1 MRTQGN
7 GNGAPSERKIRQLW
21 GALSIIS
28 KVVAM
33 ALIMTTVLGGAAG
46 AAFVSA
52 EAAAPGAEADQP
64 ALSETDAAAL
74 YALLPLVGGA
84 LVDIGRDDHEAAVQA
99 VADAKRQ
106 WDSIG
111 ADKSSDLAAAV
122 DRSMDAAGQAVAES
136 ASDPAAAKQALADL
150 ASAVN
155 AYKQA
160 MTAGEALSGP
170 KAASTLLP
178 VLGDLL
184 THIQAAQWSAANADY
199 RMLESGWR
207 RIEQAVRND
216 NTSVYGG
223 IETSISMIRIAL
235 NAEPPRA
242 EEARANTQSLTA
254 YLDDYA
260 AGKLDAATAASGE
273 GDPTVADLIAVL
285 DKAAGLTKSGS
296 VAEAEAQLQSFIRM
310 WPTVEGQ
317 VSIRSSSVY
326 RSIENEMTEAP
337 GYLLANPPRL
347 DKASALIAEMKRE
360 LQPFVAEAR
369 YTAWDAGAILLREGL
384 EAILVLS
391 ALLAYLKKSGNYDK
405 RRWVWSG
412 VWSGLLVSRVMALVL
427 TYAISKAASGSTREM
442 IEGFAGL
449 GSVLLMLTVG
459 SWLHGKANLQSW
471 NRYIDRT
478 MGSAL
483 RRGSLWSLF
492 AVSCLAI
499 AREGAETTI
508 FYIGMAPS
516 IAPGQLLLGFGV
528 TLLLL
533 VALAYVIIRFS
544 VRLPIRLFFLTASA
558 LIYYLVFR
566 FLGESIHSLQVASK
580 LPAHTVSSVPS
591 VDWLGIY
598 PTWET
603 VVPQLALL
611 AYIAGQI
618 VIVRMRAARMAANAV
633 AR

>member
-1 MRTQGN
+1 MRISLVAAIAILT
-7 GNGAPSERKIRQLW
+7 GA
-21 GALSIIS
+21 
-28 KVVAM
+28 M
-33 ALIMTTVLGGAAG
+33 LGGTLG
-46 AAFVSA
+46 AAA
-52 EAAAPGAEADQP
+52 AHAAAAAASEDKAGGQSLSEAD
-64 ALSETDAAAL
+64 TAAL
-74 YALLPLVGGA
+74 NALLPLVGGA
-84 LVDIGRDDHEAAVQA
+84 LVDIGRDDHDAAVKA
-99 VADAKRQ
+99 VADAKQQ
-106 WDSIG
+106 WATITSG
-111 ADKSSDLAAAV
+111 KSTDLAAAV
-122 DRSMDAAGQAVAES
+122 DQAMEAAEQAIAQSATDA
-136 ASDPAAAKQALADL
+136 AAAKQKLADL
-150 ASAVN
+150 ASSVN
-155 AYKQA
+155 AFKKA

-170 KAASTLLP
+170 KAASTMLP
-178 VLGDLL
+178 VLNDLQ
-184 THIQAAQWSAANADY
+184 THIQSEQWSAAKADY

-207 RIEQAVRND
+207 KIEQAIRDD
-216 NTSVYGG
+216 NTSVYGS

-242 EEARANTQSLTA
+242 DEAKADTDSLIV
-254 YLDDYA
+254 YLSDYA
-260 AGKLDAATAASGE
+260 AGKTVASDSSSDGDLTVSDLISVLDQAASLTEAG
-273 GDPTVADLIAVL
+273 
-285 DKAAGLTKSGS
+285 KAEE
-296 VAEAEAQLQSFIRM
+296 AEAELQSFIRM
-310 WPTVEGQ
+310 WPSVEGQ

-326 RSIENEMTEAP
+326 RDIENEMTEAP
-337 GYLLANPPRL
+337 GYLLASPPQL
-347 DKASALIAEMKRE
+347 DKASALVAEMKRE
-360 LQPFVAEAR
+360 LQPFASEAR

-384 EAILVLS
+384 EAILVLA
-391 ALLAYLKKSGNYDK
+391 ALLAYLKKSGNNDK

-412 VWSGLLVSRVMALVL
+412 VWSGLLISGVMALVL

-442 IEGFAGL
+442 IEGLAGL

-459 SWLHGKANLQSW
+459 SWLHGKSNIQAW
-471 NRYIDRT
+471 NRYIDQT

-492 AVSCLAI
+492 AVSCLAL

-533 VALAYVIIRFS
+533 IALAYIIIKFS
-544 VRLPIRLFFLTASA
+544 VKLPIRLFFLTASA

-580 LPAHTVSSVPS
+580 LPVHTVDSVPS

-603 VVPQLALL
+603 VVPQLVLL
-611 AYIAGQI
+611 AYIVGQI
-618 VIVRMRAARMAANAV
+618 VIVRTRAARLAAV